1 MNKEQ
6 IKRIIYFIGKFLGIL
21 GLIFVFYTLSQ
32 EYTLSSFKQ
41 QFILFLDILPL
52 LMLLNIASLLMG
64 IYAWHRILLHYSNS
78 SFSFITSYYY
88 FSKTE
93 IAKYLPGNIFHFLG
107 RQALAS
113 KIDMTQTNMAKSS
126 LLFSLLLLTGTLLA
140 STFFAFFTQ
149 SIDAYILIIL
159 IVFTVMSFIILLYL
173 YPSFPWSKKITLN
186 GYLASSVAIQGVMLS
201 WIIMY
206 QCEIFS
212 IEQFLLFASIYTV
225 SWLIGFITPGASGG
239 LGIREG
245 SFIAIAT
252 YLHITISTDI
262 IIFSV
267 LFIRLINI
275 CVDVIMYFSTIVIEK
290 KMKELEL

>member
-52 LMLLNIASLLMG
+52 LVLLNIASLLMG
-64 IYAWHRILLHYSNS
+64 IYAWHRILLHYSSNH
-78 SFSFITSYYY
+78 FSFITSYYY
-88 FSKTE
+88 FGKTE

-107 RQALAS
+107 RQALAA
-113 KIDMTQTNMAKSS
+113 KINMTQSSMAKSS
-126 LLFSLLLLTGTLLA
+126 LLLSLLLLTGTLLA

-149 SIDAYILIIL
+149 SIDTYILIIL
-159 IVFTVMSFIILLYL
+159 IIFTIISFIILLYL
-173 YPSFPWSKKITLN
+173 YPSFPWNKKIILN
-186 GYLASSVAIQGVMLS
+186 SYFASSIAMQGVILS

-206 QCEIFS
+206 QCEVFS

-275 CVDVIMYFSTIVIEK
+275 CVDVIMYFSTIAIEK